1 MSEGLSA
8 TAIDLLGE
16 AVEWR
21 LLSILFE
28 YPASGWRER
37 LTAVAREVRD
47 QRLKECA
54 DSALTQASAGMH
66 HSIFGPGGPVS
77 PREATYTSGIQL
89 GYLLSEISGFYE
101 AFAYRPETEEPVDH
115 VSVAAGFVGYLRVK
129 QAYALSCGEEDKAAI
144 AAEAAGEFL
153 REHMSRLAAAVAAGL
168 EPIAPDYL
176 VTAGAVLSE
185 RAGPARID
193 LGTFAAAGD
202 EENVMCGEGC

>member
-1 MSEGLSA
+1 MSETLS
-8 TAIDLLGE
+8 TRAIDLLGE

-21 LLSILFE
+21 LLSLLLD
-28 YPASGWRER
+28 YPGQGWRER
-37 LTAVAREVRD
+37 LAVVAADVRG

-54 DSALTQASAGMH
+54 ESAITQASAGMH

-115 VSVAAGFVGYLRVK
+115 VSTEAGFVAYLWVK

-144 AAEAAGEFL
+144 VAEAAGEFL
-153 REHMSRLAAAVAAGL
+153 REHMSRLAAAVAVGL

-176 VTAGAVLSE
+176 VTAGAILSE

-202 EENVMCGEGC
+202 EEDVMCGEAC